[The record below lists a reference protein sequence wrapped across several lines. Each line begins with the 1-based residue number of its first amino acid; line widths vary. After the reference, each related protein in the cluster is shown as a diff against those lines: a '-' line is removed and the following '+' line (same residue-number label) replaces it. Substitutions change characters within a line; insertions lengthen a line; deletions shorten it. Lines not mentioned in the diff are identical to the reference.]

1 MEEKEKKQIDL
12 IEDFLKVL
20 DFLKMLWA
28 ERKLYYKVCGC
39 AAVIA
44 LIMAFSIPKR
54 YSAEVVLAPEVAG
67 ESSMGGLSSLASM
80 AGINLGALGNN
91 DAIGPD
97 LYPTLVHSKD
107 YLVRLFDVPV
117 TFEVGDSMLTTSYH
131 KYLLDHQKIAWWSY
145 PSKWLGDLMN
155 MILPSEEEKGD
166 VRTADGQRNYMY
178 LSKSER
184 GIIGKMQGDIAC
196 SQDKKTGIITISV
209 VAQDPVVAAVIADSA
224 RVALNGFIIEY
235 RTGKARQ
242 DCQYMTKV
250 YEEAKSDYRKAQTAY
265 AEFADANINLAKV
278 SAQVKLED
286 LQNEMQLAYG
296 VYNQMANQLQLV
308 KAKVQESTPV
318 YTVIESAT
326 MPERA
331 SSPKKMLM
339 LIAFVF
345 LAGVGT
351 TGWLF
356 LKQQGLVGKS
366 K

>member
-1 MEEKEKKQIDL
+1 MEEEKKKQIDV
-12 IEDFLKVL
+12 IEDFFKVL
-20 DFLKMLWA
+20 DFLKMLWG
-28 ERKLYYKVCGC
+28 ERKLFYKTCGC
-39 AAVIA
+39 AIVVALVI
-44 LIMAFSIPKR
+44 AFSIPKR

-67 ESSMGGLSSLASM
+67 ENSLGGLSSLASM
-80 AGINLGALGNN
+80 TGINLGTLGNN

-117 TFEVGDSMLTTSYH
+117 TFEVGDSMLTTSYY
-131 KYLLDHQKIAWWSY
+131 KYLFNYQKIAWWNY

-155 MILPSEEEKGD
+155 VILPSKEEKKD
-166 VRTADGQRNYMY
+166 VKTADGQRNFMY
-178 LSKSER
+178 LSKKER
-184 GIIGKMQGDIAC
+184 GVIGKMQGNISC
-196 SQDKKTGIITISV
+196 SQDKKTGIISISV

-224 RVALNGFIIEY
+224 RVALNEFIIEY

-250 YEEAKSDYRKAQTAY
+250 YEEAKSDYRKAQAAY
-265 AEFADANINLAKV
+265 AAYADANMNLSTRRGQAM
-278 SAQVKLED
+278 LDD

-296 VYNQMANQLQLV
+296 VYSQVANQLQLV

-318 YTVIESAT
+318 YTIIESAT
-326 MPERA
+326 IPEKA
-331 SSPKKMLM
+331 SSPKKILM
-339 LIAFVF
+339 LVAFVF

-351 TGWLF
+351 TGWIF
-356 LKQQGLVGKS
+356 LKKQGIVGKN